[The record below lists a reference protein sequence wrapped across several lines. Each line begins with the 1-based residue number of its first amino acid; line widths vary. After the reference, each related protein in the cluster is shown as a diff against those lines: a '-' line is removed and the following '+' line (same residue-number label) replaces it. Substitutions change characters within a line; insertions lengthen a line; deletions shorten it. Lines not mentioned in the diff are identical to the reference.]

1 MLPGMAVVGTVQV
14 LTSFP
19 TECYHQND
27 FLLVFHTLSRE
38 GVTMKL
44 TGAEIFVECLKREG
58 VKTLFALPGGV
69 VLKIFDVLY
78 QQKGLDVILTRHEQG
93 AGHMAEGY
101 AKATGRPGVALVTSG
116 PGMSNVVTAL
126 VDAYM
131 DSVPLVCFSG
141 QVSTNMIGND
151 AFQEA
156 DNIGLSRPCTK
167 YNFLVK
173 DVNDLAVTI
182 KEAFYIATTGR
193 PGPVLVDIPK
203 DVSMNKADF
212 TYPGSVSI
220 RGYNPTYEGNKW
232 QIKQAAEAIA
242 KAKKPIL
249 YIGGGVV
256 FSGASEEVRELAEMC
271 QIPVDMTLMALG
283 AFPGEHPL
291 SMGMMGMHGTY
302 WANMAVHYSDLVI
315 AVGARFDDR
324 VTGKVSEFCPHA
336 KIIHID
342 IDPTSIKKNI
352 HVDIPIV
359 GDCKRVLRELI
370 QVLKATVNGEQKDL
384 RKPWW
389 NQIHEW
395 QRAHPLTY
403 NQDPNGPIK
412 PQHAIKRLYE
422 LTKDRAPIVSTDVGQ
437 HQMWSAQYFKLSSPR
452 RWLTSG
458 GLGTMGFGFPA
469 AMGAQAAFPD
479 KLVLCVAGDGSV
491 QMNMQEMATAV
502 VHKLPVKVIVI
513 NNRFHGMVR
522 QWQDLFYEGRYS
534 SSDLSTTPD
543 FVKLAEAYGA
553 VGLRAQNVSD
563 LDAVIKEAIATDGP
577 VIVDV
582 PVYPYE
588 NCYPMIPAGGCN
600 HEMILADSPELKKK
614 MEANGKVT
622 PEDKDTVLTA

>member
-1 MLPGMAVVGTVQV
+1 
-14 LTSFP
+14 
-19 TECYHQND
+19 
-27 FLLVFHTLSRE
+27 
-38 GVTMKL
+38 MKL

-58 VKTLFALPGGV
+58 VRTLFALPGGV

-370 QVLKATVNGEQKDL
+370 QILKATVNGEQRDL

-403 NQDPNGPIK
+403 VQDADGPIK

-422 LTKDRAPIVSTDVGQ
+422 LTKDRDPIVSTDVGQ
-437 HQMWSAQYFKLSSPR
+437 HQMWSAQYFKLPSPR

-502 VHKLPVKVIVI
+502 VHKLPVKVIII

-553 VGLRAQNVSD
+553 VGLRAKKVSD
-563 LDAVIKEAIATDGP
+563 LDAVIKEAIAVDGP
-577 VIVDV
+577 VIVDI

-614 MEANGKVT
+614 MEVNGKVT
-622 PEDKDTVLTA
+622 PEDKDTVVTA

>member
-1 MLPGMAVVGTVQV
+1 
-14 LTSFP
+14 
-19 TECYHQND
+19 
-27 FLLVFHTLSRE
+27 
-38 GVTMKL
+38 MKL
-44 TGAEIFVECLKREG
+44 TGAEILLECLKREG
-58 VKTLFALPGGV
+58 VKTVFALPGGV
-69 VLKIFDVLY
+69 VLKIFDVLH
-78 QQKGLDVILTRHEQG
+78 QQKDIEIVLTRHEQG

-116 PGMSNVVTAL
+116 PGMSNVITAL

-131 DSVPLVCFSG
+131 DSVPLVCISG
-141 QVSTNMIGND
+141 QVPTSMIGND

-173 DVNDLAVTI
+173 DVNDLAATV

-212 TYPGSVSI
+212 RYPASVSM

-249 YIGGGVV
+249 YVGGGVV
-256 FSGASEEVRELAEMC
+256 FSGASEELVELAEMC

-370 QVLKATVNGEQKDL
+370 HVLKATVNGDQKDL

-389 NQIHEW
+389 DQIQEW
-395 QRAHPLTY
+395 RLAHPLAY
-403 NQDPNGPIK
+403 DQDPHGSIK
-412 PQHAIKRLYE
+412 PQHVIRRLYE
-422 LTKDRAPIVSTDVGQ
+422 LTKDRDPIVATDVGQ
-437 HQMWSAQYFKLSSPR
+437 HQMWSAQYFRLAKPR

-469 AMGAQAAFPD
+469 AMGAQAAYRD
-479 KLVLCVAGDGSV
+479 RLVLCVAGDGSV

-502 VHKLPVKVIVI
+502 VHKLPVKIFVI

-522 QWQDLFYEGRYS
+522 QWQDLFYEGRYAS
-534 SSDLSTTPD
+534 SYLGVTPD

-553 VGLRAQNVSD
+553 VGLRAEKVSD
-563 LDAVIKEAIATDGP
+563 LDSVIKEAIGSDKP
-577 VIVDV
+577 VVVDV
-582 PVYPYE
+582 VVDQYE

-600 HEMILADSPELKKK
+600 HEMILADPPELKKK
-614 MEANGKVT
+614 QGAADKVT
-622 PEDKDTVLTA
+622 AEGQDTVLTA

>member
-1 MLPGMAVVGTVQV
+1 
-14 LTSFP
+14 
-19 TECYHQND
+19 
-27 FLLVFHTLSRE
+27 
-38 GVTMKL
+38 MKL

-370 QVLKATVNGEQKDL
+370 QILKATVNGEQRDL

-403 NQDPNGPIK
+403 VQDADGPIK

-422 LTKDRAPIVSTDVGQ
+422 LTKDRDPIVSTDVGQ
-437 HQMWSAQYFKLSSPR
+437 HQMWSAQYFKLPSPR

-502 VHKLPVKVIVI
+502 VHKLPVKVIII

-553 VGLRAQNVSD
+553 VGLRAKKVSD
-563 LDAVIKEAIATDGP
+563 LDAVIKEAIAVDGP
-577 VIVDV
+577 VIVDI

-614 MEANGKVT
+614 MEVNGKVT
-622 PEDKDTVLTA
+622 PEDKDTVVTA

>member
-1 MLPGMAVVGTVQV
+1 
-14 LTSFP
+14 
-19 TECYHQND
+19 
-27 FLLVFHTLSRE
+27 
-38 GVTMKL
+38 MKL
-44 TGAEIFVECLKREG
+44 TGAEIFLECLKREG
-58 VKTLFALPGGV
+58 VKTIFALPGGV
-69 VLKIFDVLY
+69 VLKIFDVLH
-78 QQKGLDVILTRHEQG
+78 QQKDIEVVLTRHEQA

-101 AKATGRPGVALVTSG
+101 AKATGKAGVALVTSG
-116 PGMSNVVTAL
+116 PGMTNVITAL
-126 VDAYM
+126 ADAYM
-131 DSVPLVCFSG
+131 DSVPLVCISG
-141 QVSTNMIGND
+141 QVPTSLIGND

-156 DNIGLSRPCTK
+156 DNVGLSRPCTK

-212 TYPGSVSI
+212 KYPGSVSI
-220 RGYNPTYEGNKW
+220 RGYNPTYDGNKW

-242 KAKKPIL
+242 KAQKPVL
-249 YIGGGVV
+249 YVGGGVV
-256 FSGASEEVRELAEMC
+256 FSGASEELIELAELTN
-271 QIPVDMTLMALG
+271 IPVDLTLMALG

-291 SMGMMGMHGTY
+291 CLGMMGMHGTY

-342 IDPTSIKKNI
+342 IDPTSIRKNI

-359 GDCKRVLRELI
+359 GDCKRVLRELNAI
-370 QVLKATVNGEQKDL
+370 LKASVNGDQKAL
-384 RKPWW
+384 RKAWW
-389 NQIHEW
+389 DQINEW
-395 QRAHPLTY
+395 KQAHPLTY
-403 NQDPNGPIK
+403 RQDPNGAIK
-412 PQHAIKRLYE
+412 PQHVIKRLYE
-422 LTKDRAPIVSTDVGQ
+422 LTKDRDPIVSTDVGQ
-437 HQMWSAQYFKLSSPR
+437 HQMWSAQYFKLAKPR

-469 AMGAQAAFPD
+469 AMGAQAAFRD
-479 KLVLCVAGDGSV
+479 KLVLCIAGDGSV
-491 QMNMQEMATAV
+491 QMNMQELATAV
-502 VHKLPVKVIVI
+502 VSKLPVKLFII

-522 QWQDLFYEGRYS
+522 QWQDLFYEGRYAS
-534 SSDLSTTPD
+534 SYLDQVPD

-553 VGLRAQNVSD
+553 VGLRASKVSEVD
-563 LDAVIKEAIATDGP
+563 DVIKEALAAPGP
-577 VIVDV
+577 VLVDV
-582 PVYPYE
+582 PVDQFE

-600 HEMILADSPELKKK
+600 HEMILEDPPELKKK
-614 MEANGKVT
+614 MAAGAPVV